1 MLVQKKDGSTRF
13 CIDYRKVNQ
22 VTHKDAYPLPH
33 IDMTLDML
41 HGSHWFTTLDLLSG
55 YWQVEMAEADKEKTA
70 FCTTEGLYQFRVM
83 PFGLCNAP
91 ASFQRLSGLQWSQC
105 LVYLD
110 DIVVLGQSF
119 EEHIRNLDSVFQWLR
134 ESGLRLKPSKCAFF
148 QKEVRYLGHII
159 SRDGVT
165 TDPEKTAK
173 VTIWQA
179 QISKKE
185 TQQFLCELLSEFYK
199 GLCTAGTTSPLD

>member
-1 MLVQKKDGSTRF
+1 MTVNVLKVVQKKDGSTRF
-13 CIDYRKVNQ
+13 CIDYRKV
-22 VTHKDAYPLPH
+22 TRKDAYPLPR

-41 HGSHWFTTLDLLSG
+41 HGSEWFTTLDLLSW
-55 YWQVEMAEADKEKTA
+55 YWQVEMAEADKEKTT

-83 PFGLCNAP
+83 PFGLCIAP
-91 ASFQRLSGLQWSQC
+91 ASFQRLMDLVLSGLQWSQC

-110 DIVVLGQSF
+110 DIVVLGRSF
-119 EEHIRNLDSVFQWLR
+119 EEYIRNLDSVFQRLR

-159 SRDGVT
+159 SRDGIT

-173 VTIWQA
+173 VATWQVP
-179 QISKKE
+179 ISKKE
-185 TQQFLCELLSEFYK
+185 TQ
-199 GLCTAGTTSPLD
+199 

>member
-1 MLVQKKDGSTRF
+1 MLGRGVIEPSSSPWASPVVLVQKKDGSTRF

-22 VTHKDAYPLPH
+22 VTRKDAYPLPR

-41 HGSHWFTTLDLLSG
+41 HGSQWFTTLDLLSR

-70 FCTTEGLYQFRVM
+70 FCTTEGLYQFQVM
-83 PFGLCNAP
+83 PFGLCNTP
-91 ASFQRLSGLQWSQC
+91 ASLQRLMDLVLSGLQWSQC

-110 DIVVLGQSF
+110 DIVVLGRSF

-134 ESGLRLKPSKCAFF
+134 DPGLRLKPSKCAFF
-148 QKEVRYLGHII
+148 QKEVWYL

-165 TDPEKTAK
+165 GRSQFPKRRPSSSLAL
-173 VTIWQA
+173 
-179 QISKKE
+179 QIIIGV
-185 TQQFLCELLSEFYK
+185 L
-199 GLCTAGTTSPLD
+199 